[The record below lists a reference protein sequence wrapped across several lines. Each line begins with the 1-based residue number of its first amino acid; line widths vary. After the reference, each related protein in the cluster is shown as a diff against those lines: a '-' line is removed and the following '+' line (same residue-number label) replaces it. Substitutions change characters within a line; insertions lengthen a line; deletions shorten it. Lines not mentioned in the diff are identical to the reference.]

1 VLTFPPAR
9 IDPLPYQHVVLRN
22 AISRRQALGGAGVG
36 ALALLIAACGG
47 GQKGDGTSGAATTA
61 ESVAA
66 GGGTEV
72 DVVNWGLSSD
82 IVGFDPAQA
91 WDYATSPVIIQS
103 LDTLVRLGQNG
114 VSVEPNIATSWKQET
129 STRYVYTIRDGVKFH
144 DGTALTAEDVAY
156 SLNRHLD
163 PNVGSLLST
172 FFVNVGKI
180 AANGNVVTVDLK
192 KPDALWKYVP
202 TFTPGAVASK
212 ANIEATLKAGKKPGT
227 PETPV
232 IGSGPFKFVS
242 WTRGQSVELERFD
255 DYWNRDRPLKV
266 KKLVFKPV
274 ADSDTMASALLSGDL
289 QGTFQLDGR
298 ATKPL
303 ANNPDVQVVSG
314 PSLNFRYL
322 GFNVSKAPFD
332 DPKVRQALSLALDK
346 QGILDSA
353 YGGQG
358 KLWNSTILEQQW
370 LFAPD
375 VFKRGYDALTG
386 YGRDLNQAKALIAEA
401 GASGKGG
408 TLVVSSTE
416 EQAVGVAVQ
425 AAAESIGLKLE
436 IQKVTGDQQSQLLN
450 TDGPQRDYNAFVY
463 NFGLDVPDPSEA
475 IDISFLSTNPISNY
489 SVYRD
494 PATDE
499 LLNAQAITEDG
510 PQRADLLTKAQA
522 RIGDQHVWIPL
533 YQINTLLVLSS
544 KLGGYQIKPLWYW
557 DSWAA
562 DLSGT

>member
-1 VLTFPPAR
+1 VITAPPGR
-9 IDPLPYQHVVLRN
+9 IDLRNRDHLVLRA
-22 AISRRQALGGAGVG
+22 AISRRQALAGAGVG
-36 ALALLIAACGG
+36 SLALLIAACGG
-47 GQKGDGTSGAATTA
+47 GTKGGPTGAATTA

-66 GGGTEV
+66 GGGKEV

-82 IVGFDPAQA
+82 IVGFDPVQA

-103 LDTLVRLGQNG
+103 LDTLVRLGQSG
-114 VSVEPNIATSWKQET
+114 VSVEPNIASSWKQE
-129 STRYVYTIRDGVKFH
+129 SPTRYVYTIRDGVKFH
-144 DGTALTAEDVAY
+144 DGTTLTAEDVAY

-163 PNVGSLLST
+163 PNVGSLLAT
-172 FFVNVGKI
+172 FFVNVGNI
-180 AANGNVVTVDLK
+180 SANGNVVTVDLK

-202 TFTPGAVASK
+202 TFTPGAIASK

-242 WTRGQSVELERFD
+242 WTRGQSVVLERFD

-375 VFKRGYDALTG
+375 VFKSGYDALAG
-386 YGRDLNQAKALIAEA
+386 YGHDLDQAKALIAEA
-401 GASGKGG
+401 GAGGKGG

-416 EQAVGVAVQ
+416 EQAIGVAVQ

-494 PATDE
+494 PETDE
-499 LLNAQAITEDG
+499 LLNAQAVAEDG

-522 RIGDQHVWIPL
+522 RIGDQHIWIPL
-533 YQINTLLVLSS
+533 YQINTLLALSS

>member
-1 VLTFPPAR
+1 M
-9 IDPLPYQHVVLRN
+9 LPRNRFTLRA
-22 AISRRQALGGAGVG
+22 AITRRQALAGTGAGAV
-36 ALALLIAACGG
+36 ALFLAACGG
-47 GQKGDGTSGAATTA
+47 SANRGGPSGAATTA
-61 ESVAA
+61 QTVAA
-66 GGGTEV
+66 GGGKEV

-82 IVGFDPAQA
+82 IVAFDPVQA

-103 LDTLVRLGQNG
+103 LDTLVRLGNDG
-114 VSVEPNIATSWKQET
+114 VTVEPNVATDWKQE
-129 STRYVYTIRDGVKFH
+129 SPTRYVYTIRDGVKFH
-144 DGTALTAEDVAY
+144 DGTPLTADDVAY

-172 FFVNVGKI
+172 FFVNVGTI
-180 AANGNVVTVDLK
+180 TANGNVVTVDLK

-202 TFTPGAVASK
+202 TFTPGAIVSR
-212 ANIEATLKAGKKPGT
+212 ANIEAILKSGRKPGT
-227 PETPV
+227 PDTAV
-232 IGSGPFKFVS
+232 IGSGPYRFVS

-255 DYWNRDRPLKV
+255 DYWNKDRALKV
-266 KKLVFKPV
+266 KKLVFRPV

-303 ANNPDVQVVSG
+303 ANNPAVQVVSG

-332 DPKVRQALSLALDK
+332 DPRVRQALSLALDR

-358 KLWNSTILEQQW
+358 RLWNSTILQEQW
-370 LFAPD
+370 LFAPE
-375 VFKRGYDALTG
+375 VFKSGYAALTG
-386 YGRDLNQAKALIAEA
+386 YDRDLDKAKGLIAEA
-401 GASGKGG
+401 GANGKGG
-408 TLVVSSTE
+408 SLVVSSTE
-416 EQAVGVAVQ
+416 EQAIGLAVQ
-425 AAAESIGLKLE
+425 AAAESIGLKLD
-436 IQKVTGDQQSQLLN
+436 IQKVTGDQQAQLLN

-463 NFGLDVPDPSEA
+463 NFGSDVPDPSEA

-489 SVYRD
+489 SVFRD
-494 PATDE
+494 PATDD
-499 LLNAQAITEDG
+499 LLNQQAVAADG
-510 PQRADLLTKAQA
+510 PERAELLTKAQA
-522 RIGDQHVWIPL
+522 RIGDQHVWVPL
-533 YQINTLLVLSS
+533 YQINTLLALSS